1 MKMSGAT
8 GGARTQHEVQSEMR
22 PATNKNERSRNSH
35 SPTGGDDITKRTPEE
50 LEDELDRMRDRSR
63 AALRASWADAERL
76 RTEAAETDARVQE
89 LRVLIDELKEE
100 KELLHRRE
108 LEGDGENQANAGPGH
123 LPVDVDVA
131 NGNSTVCR
139 VASMGGSSAGD
150 VHEIEST
157 TEDADACQK
166 PKRETWLGWDD
177 GPGSTKVGDIDGG
190 CSDGDAAAA
199 AAAAAVEDEDDS
211 ICTEDLAMIE
221 RRFGATSVSSV
232 SENLEGKSTATAT
245 SNNERRVSWQD
256 NLGASVLHRR
266 PSTVDRSV
274 ASVGG
279 SLGRL
284 DEDSEIDVSAAA
296 VLSSGEDSNPS
307 LHGGKAEERLMAAL
321 SSVQARMAD
330 ETTKQQG
337 CIRYRNECIE
347 RLRSVTKEQ
356 DDEIAIL
363 KKEYSSIQ
371 SSMSGEGIVLRCE
384 IEALRSEVKRLLVQ
398 DAALDKELKKAAAP
412 RRATIR
418 SIQKQ
423 EQDDEVKR
431 LRVQIV
437 AANENLKNAKKRQAR
452 SVSISASAGIQPDG
466 HSLQAESAVLIDI
479 DSIADD
485 MSDVTA

>member
-1 MKMSGAT
+1 MSGAT
-8 GGARTQHEVQSEMR
+8 GGTQHEVQTEMR
-22 PATNKNERSRNSH
+22 PATNKNDRSLHYSRNSQPP
-35 SPTGGDDITKRTPEE
+35 SGGGDGTKRTPED

-89 LRVLIDELKEE
+89 LRVLIDELTEE

-108 LEGDGENQANAGPGH
+108 IVQMRVLDGDGENQANAGPGQ
-123 LPVDVDVA
+123 LPVDTDA
-131 NGNSTVCR
+131 NK
-139 VASMGGSSAGD
+139 
-150 VHEIEST
+150 
-157 TEDADACQK
+157 K
-166 PKRETWLGWDD
+166 PKRETWLGWD
-177 GPGSTKVGDIDGG
+177 GPGLTKVGDIDGG

-199 AAAAAVEDEDDS
+199 DKDEDDS

-221 RRFGATSVSSV
+221 KRFGATSVS
-232 SENLEGKSTATAT
+232 
-245 SNNERRVSWQD
+245 RVSWQD

-284 DEDSEIDVSAAA
+284 DEDSEIDVSVAAL
-296 VLSSGEDSNPS
+296 LSSGEDSNPS

-330 ETTKQQG
+330 ETTKQQA
-337 CIRYRNECIE
+337 CIRSRNECIE

-356 DDEIAIL
+356 HDEIAIL

-398 DAALDKELKKAAAP
+398 DAALDKELKKAT
-412 RRATIR
+412 ATRKTTSR

-437 AANENLKNAKKRQAR
+437 AADENLKNAKERQGK
-452 SVSISASAGIQPDG
+452 SVSISASAGMQPDG
-466 HSLQAESAVLIDI
+466 HCLEAESAVLIDI
-479 DSIADD
+479 DSVADD
-485 MSDVTA
+485 MSDVSAITLPPC

>member
-1 MKMSGAT
+1 VGYA
-8 GGARTQHEVQSEMR
+8 ADLDEDEL
-22 PATNKNERSRNSH
+22 
-35 SPTGGDDITKRTPEE
+35 EE
-50 LEDELDRMRDRSR
+50 ELAALEAEDLEDELDRMRDRSR

-108 LEGDGENQANAGPGH
+108 IVQMRVLDGDGENQANAGPGH
-123 LPVDVDVA
+123 LPVD
-131 NGNSTVCR
+131 
-139 VASMGGSSAGD
+139 
-150 VHEIEST
+150 
-157 TEDADACQK
+157 ADANKK
-166 PKRETWLGWDD
+166 PKRETWLGWED
-177 GPGSTKVGDIDGG
+177 GPGSTRVGDIDGG

-199 AAAAAVEDEDDS
+199 ADKDEDDS
-211 ICTEDLAMIE
+211 ICNEDLAMIE
-221 RRFGATSVSSV
+221 KRFGATSV
-232 SENLEGKSTATAT
+232 STATAT

-284 DEDSEIDVSAAA
+284 DEDSEIDVSVAAL
-296 VLSSGEDSNPS
+296 LSSGEDSNPS

-330 ETTKQQG
+330 ETTKQQA
-337 CIRYRNECIE
+337 CIRSRNECIE

-356 DDEIAIL
+356 HDEIAIL

-371 SSMSGEGIVLRCE
+371 SSMSGEAIVLRCE

-398 DAALDKELKKAAAP
+398 DAALDKELKKAT
-412 RRATIR
+412 ATRKTTSR

-437 AANENLKNAKKRQAR
+437 AADENLKNAKERQGK
-452 SVSISASAGIQPDG
+452 SVSISASAGMQPDG
-466 HSLQAESAVLIDI
+466 HCLEAESAVLIDI
-479 DSIADD
+479 DSVADD
-485 MSDVTA
+485 MSDVSAITLPPC